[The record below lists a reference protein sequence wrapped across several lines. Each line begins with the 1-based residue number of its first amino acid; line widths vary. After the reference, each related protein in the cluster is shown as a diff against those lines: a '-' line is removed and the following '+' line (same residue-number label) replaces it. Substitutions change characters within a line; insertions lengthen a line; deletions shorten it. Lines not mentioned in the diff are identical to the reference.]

1 MKLATDV
8 GRFCATLPAETTSH
22 EPRACDA
29 VYALQWRTA
38 CTGCANAAVA
48 LLRANG
54 IPARVLL
61 NAMVGATGFH
71 YIIDYYVPGT
81 FAKESDD
88 GQTVRSGYGE
98 RLMSFRGIDQL
109 SNVIRLL
116 RERGTTR
123 RAVIQLFD
131 ASDLTGSYTS
141 IAHIDQPAQGLL
153 FELVFGHGAAGVGST
168 WAG

>member
-1 MKLATDV
+1 VFTALLNCTVHVEASRGGFSELLGCTLHLTD
-8 GRFCATLPAETTSH
+8 
-22 EPRACDA
+22 PRARLSRTEEKGKIFS
-29 VYALQWRTA
+29 ALGELMWYLSGHTR
-38 CTGCANAAVA
+38 
-48 LLRANG
+48 LD
-54 IPARVLL
+54 
-61 NAMVGATGFH
+61 F
-71 YIIDYYVPGT
+71 IDYYVPGT

-131 ASDLTGSYTS
+131 AAISPVPTR
-141 IAHIDQPAQGLL
+141 P
-153 FELVFGHGAAGVGST
+153 
-168 WAG
+168 